1 MAGEGKGSFCSTS
14 KHANTLMDGFD
25 LLLADII
32 AEWYKGFDPNKVK
45 YLKFFID
52 KWKSESE

>member
-1 MAGEGKGSFCSTS
+1 
-14 KHANTLMDGFD
+14 MDGFD